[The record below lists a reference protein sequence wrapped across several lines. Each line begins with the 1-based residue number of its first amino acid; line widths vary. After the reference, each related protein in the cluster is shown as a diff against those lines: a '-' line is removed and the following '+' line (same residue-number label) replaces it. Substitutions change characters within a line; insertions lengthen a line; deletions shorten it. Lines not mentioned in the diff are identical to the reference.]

1 VKWLWLTYAVYW
13 SAAALAAAL
22 ALAGYHLIEPE
33 AVKRAFNETVSL
45 PYEQRLLQS
54 ALDLLVVAVASY
66 PGLFYAAA
74 AYGTATAAVSE
85 AFGVGYAVLYA
96 AVAHVVLLFFAEV
109 ARWHPLA
116 QRFAKR
122 RVEWG
127 RYLLWV
133 AASLSLL
140 GVLSL

>member
-1 VKWLWLTYAVYW
+1 VKWLWFTYAVYW
-13 SAAALAAAL
+13 SAVALAAAL

-33 AVKRAFNETVSL
+33 AVKRAFNETASL

-85 AFGVGYAVLYA
+85 AFGLGYAVLYGGA
-96 AVAHVVLLFFAEV
+96 RGASLLRRGGAVAPPGPVVC
-109 ARWHPLA
+109 
-116 QRFAKR
+116 
-122 RVEWG
+122 
-127 RYLLWV
+127 
-133 AASLSLL
+133 
-140 GVLSL
+140 